1 MGLVYNIANDGD
13 TEFLIRKYLKAG
25 AMTLRAGRERN
36 AEPCRAGTWHRCC
49 QTS

>member
-25 AMTLRAGRERN
+25 VITLRAGREQN
-36 AEPCRAGTWHRCC
+36 SALYMAGTCHCGC